1 MNLNNTQQ
9 NFHIL
14 YMQTEMYQHV
24 YNIDSKMY
32 LYLINLKINPW
43 DNFMH
48 HSQQKLHRSTPDSGH
63 DNRHC
68 FSTFVPIVLQSA
80 LLIAGHLLARPSSV
94 NHFLP
99 CCSLSYSKYLLT
111 LAMPSSGSFC
121 EKCLCNFNYWLL
133 RDIRYV

>member
-1 MNLNNTQQ
+1 
-9 NFHIL
+9 
-14 YMQTEMYQHV
+14 
-24 YNIDSKMY
+24 MY
-32 LYLINLKINPW
+32 LHRFKNVPISHKFKNKPMRQIPNKNVH
-43 DNFMH
+43 NFMH

>member
-1 MNLNNTQQ
+1 MRQIPNKNV
-9 NFHIL
+9 H
-14 YMQTEMYQHV
+14 
-24 YNIDSKMY
+24 
-32 LYLINLKINPW
+32 
-43 DNFMH
+43 NFMH

-121 EKCLCNFNYWLL
+121 EKCCVILIIGYCVTSDMY
-133 RDIRYV
+133 RSKRRYRFSVKS

>member
-1 MNLNNTQQ
+1 MRQMPNKNV
-9 NFHIL
+9 H
-14 YMQTEMYQHV
+14 
-24 YNIDSKMY
+24 
-32 LYLINLKINPW
+32 
-43 DNFMH
+43 NFMH

-68 FSTFVPIVLQSA
+68 FSTFVPIVPQSA

-133 RDIRYV
+133 RDIRYVQVEAKISFFSEILIRNNRPVWVTNPQTK